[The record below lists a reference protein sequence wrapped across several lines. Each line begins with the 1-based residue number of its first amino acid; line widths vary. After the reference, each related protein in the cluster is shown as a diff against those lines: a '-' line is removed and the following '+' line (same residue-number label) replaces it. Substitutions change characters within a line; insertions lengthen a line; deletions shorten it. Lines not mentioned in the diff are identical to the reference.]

1 MLADKNVNASQLCRP
16 AIKEIRAL
24 RRTLKKK
31 VMVHKMFNCVLY
43 AYQIGLHGFKDF
55 FFSFEA
61 FQILKCQR
69 SHALH

>member
-31 VMVHKMFNCVLY
+31 VIVHKMFNCVLY
-43 AYQIGLHGFKDF
+43 AYQIAWL
-55 FFSFEA
+55 
-61 FQILKCQR
+61 QR
-69 SHALH
+69 LFLFL